1 MWKRNSRLHFRATE
15 RPRRA
20 NPAALAAAGAICVLA
35 CVAAGCG
42 KTTGGNA
49 VRASDTISVTTSKA
63 PRHFDPAEPVPGVE
77 TTLPDHIPPNAL
89 ACLPPATGNGLMTTA
104 AVSDPVAPRLT
115 VPLPVGWNPAP
126 GTGDVALHASGPDG
140 LSAEV
145 TITGTDL
152 EPGGA
157 FLRYAADLRTA
168 KPGVE
173 VSVDAA
179 QFCGYSSQV
188 LSGSLGGA
196 GGVAFADRITHIWT
210 NTNAFL
216 VVVHLEGP
224 ASAPGF
230 SAAKSTVMQQ
240 FAVVIP

>member
-1 MWKRNSRLHFRATE
+1 MHFRATD
-15 RPRRA
+15 RSRRA
-20 NPAALAAAGAICVLA
+20 NPVALAAAGVICVLA
-35 CVAAGCG
+35 CVVAGCG

-49 VRASDTISVTTSKA
+49 VRASTTTLVTTSNV
-63 PRHFDPAEPVPGVE
+63 PRHYDPAEPVPGVE

-89 ACLPPATGNGLMTTA
+89 ACLPPSTGNGLMTTA
-104 AVSDPVAPRLT
+104 SVSDPVAPRLT
-115 VPLPVGWNPAP
+115 VPLPAGWNSAP
-126 GTGDVALHASGPDG
+126 GTGDVALTASGPDG
-140 LSAEV
+140 LSAKV
-145 TITGTDL
+145 TIAPTDL

-157 FLRYAADLRTA
+157 FLRYGADLRTA
-168 KPGVE
+168 KPGVG

-179 QFCGYSSQV
+179 QFCGYSSQL

-210 NTNAFL
+210 NTKAFL

>member
-1 MWKRNSRLHFRATE
+1 MRAK
-15 RPRRA
+15 PV
-20 NPAALAAAGAICVLA
+20 ALAAAGVMCVLA
-35 CVAAGCG
+35 CAVAGCG

-49 VRASDTISVTTSKA
+49 VRSATTASSTTTPSA
-63 PRHFDPAEPVPGVE
+63 TRRSDPAEPVPGVE
-77 TTLPDHIPPNAL
+77 ATVPDHIPPNAL
-89 ACLPPATGNGLMTTA
+89 ACLPSATGKGLMTTA
-104 AVSDPVAPRLT
+104 SISDPVAPKLT
-115 VPLPVGWNPAP
+115 VPLPAGWNSAP
-126 GTGDVALHASGPDG
+126 GTGNVALTATGPGG
-140 LSAEV
+140 LSSTV
-145 TITGTDL
+145 TITPTDL
-152 EPGGA
+152 TPGGA
-157 FLRYAADLRTA
+157 FLRYGADLRTA
-168 KPGVE
+168 KPGVQ

-179 QFCGYSSQV
+179 QFCGYSSQL

-210 NTNAFL
+210 NTKAFL